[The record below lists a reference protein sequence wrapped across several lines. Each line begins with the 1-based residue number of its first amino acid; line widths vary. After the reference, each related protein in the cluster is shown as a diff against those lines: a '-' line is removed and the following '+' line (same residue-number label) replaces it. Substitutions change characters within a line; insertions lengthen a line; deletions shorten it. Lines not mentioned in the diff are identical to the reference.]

1 MSTIKTTMTAD
12 AQELLQAQK
21 QVAQGAANVGTA
33 YREAVNESARLS
45 SAATRAFNET
55 RTPLEK
61 YNAKLAD
68 LSTLLRKGKIDQDTY
83 NRSVDHASE
92 RYQAATQ
99 QGSKLSQV
107 MMSLASSAA
116 GFLSVGAAINFVTQA
131 LSEANQEAKDAAES
145 LKQGISSRNEL
156 AQVLDNMGT
165 ADEQIAAFM
174 TRGGAGKN
182 RPLAAQSVFEMQS
195 AGLVGDMDTFLQVG
209 RSGLVAA
216 ESMPAV
222 IGAIKSLQVAF
233 GSQEAGKSKAIL
245 SKALAA
251 GAVAKGSM
259 QDVVTATSSAGADAA
274 SLGLSDEET
283 MAAIAVLSVPLGS
296 VDVGGRHAAALFREL
311 KKGGFKG
318 NLSQAL
324 DMMQTRMAGGETVM
338 QILGSENAE
347 ASKAA
352 NLLLT
357 NRQPLAGL
365 TAGVQAGNTGA
376 ALAAKLALLGADPQ
390 ARTMAS
396 AVGIEGAIDVSRSR
410 MGQREAL
417 ISSLISAEDE
427 MNRLQGMGSV
437 SRFARRT
444 VLQDSYGAIPDV
456 FGIRNNPMFHGSL
469 VSRDQIEEG
478 RATAQATGNQDLL
491 RVLGNIEDVQRQ
503 LTDFLKQ
510 ERSQTRA
517 ERDRRSPAPRPTVP
531 APEN

>member
-12 AQELLQAQK
+12 AQQLLAAQK
-21 QVAQGAANVGTA
+21 QVAQGAANVTNEYRTA
-33 YREAVNESARLS
+33 TQESARLS
-45 SAATRAFNET
+45 SVATRAWNET

-61 YNAKLAD
+61 YNAKLQD
-68 LSTLLRKGKIDQDTY
+68 LGTLLRKGKLDQETY
-83 NRSVDHASE
+83 NRAVEQAGD
-92 RYQAATQ
+92 RYRKATDSA
-99 QGSKLSQV
+99 GKLNAV
-107 MMSLASSAA
+107 MSSLATSAA
-116 GFLSVGAAINFVTQA
+116 GFLSVGAAISFVTRA
-131 LSEANQEAKDAAES
+131 LEEANQQAEVAAES
-145 LKQGISSRNEL
+145 LRQGIASRNEL
-156 AQVLDNMGT
+156 AQVLDSMGT

-174 TRGGAGKN
+174 TRGGAGN
-182 RPLAAQSVFEMQS
+182 RRQLASQSVFEMQS
-195 AGLVGDMDTFLQVG
+195 AGLAGDMDTFLQVG

-216 ESMPAV
+216 DALPAV

-233 GSQEAGKSKAIL
+233 GEQEAGKSKAIL

-296 VDVGGRHAAALFREL
+296 VDTGGRHAAALFREL

-318 NLSQAL
+318 SLSQAL
-324 DMMQTRMAGGETVM
+324 DMMQKRMAGGETVM

-357 NRQPLAGL
+357 NRQPLASL

-376 ALAAKLALLGADPQ
+376 ALQAKLSLLEADPQ
-390 ARTMAS
+390 ARALASTMAAQG
-396 AVGIEGAIDVSRSR
+396 AVDIARTR

-417 ISSLISAEDE
+417 YSSLMESSDE
-427 MNRLQGMGSV
+427 LQRLTGSGPV
-437 SRFARRT
+437 SRLFMRMQQAMPGWGVRALGVESPT
-444 VLQDSYGAIPDV
+444 LPAITED
-456 FGIRNNPMFHGSL
+456 M
-469 VSRDQIEEG
+469 
-478 RATAQATGNQDLL
+478 RAQSQLPGNEDML
-491 RVLGNIEDVQRQ
+491 RVLKNIEEIQRQ
-503 LTDFLKQ
+503 IVDMNRADQ
-510 ERSQTRA
+510 A
-517 ERDRRSPAPRPTVP
+517 ERQRALRDRSPAPRPTIP

>member
-21 QVAQGAANVGTA
+21 QVAQGAANVGNE
-33 YREAVNESARLS
+33 YREIVKESARLS

-55 RTPLEK
+55 RTPIEK

-68 LSTLLRKGKIDQDTY
+68 LSTLLRKGKISQDTY

-92 RYQAATQ
+92 RYRAATE
-99 QGSKLSQV
+99 QGGKFTGV
-107 MMSLASSAA
+107 MTAIAA
-116 GFLSVGAAINFVTQA
+116 TAGGVLSVAAAANMLA
-131 LSEANQEAKDAAES
+131 EAFAAANEEATKAAES
-145 LKQGISSRNEL
+145 VKTGFSSRSEL
-156 AQVLDNMGT
+156 AQVLDNMGA
-165 ADEQIAAFM
+165 ADEQIGAFM

-195 AGLVGDMDTFLQVG
+195 AGLAGDMETFLQVG
-209 RSGLVAA
+209 RTGLVAA
-216 ESMPAV
+216 EAMPAV

-233 GSQEAGKSKAIL
+233 GEQEAGKSKAIL

-318 NLSQAL
+318 NLNQAL

-365 TAGVQAGNTGA
+365 TAGVQAGNTGE
-376 ALAAKLALLGADPQ
+376 ALRAKLAMLEADPRARAQ
-390 ARTMAS
+390 AIAAAGEGVVDVARTDL
-396 AVGIEGAIDVSRSR
+396 GT
-410 MGQREAL
+410 RETL
-417 ISSLISAEDE
+417 RSSLVTQHGELT
-427 MNRLQGMGSV
+427 RLQGV
-437 SRFARRT
+437 DPFSRWIMNTMEDGWLINNLTSTTRSSGFTGQLVDQKYIQDELTKAIAAGNNDLVN
-444 VLQDSYGAIPDV
+444 VLKNIDETQKQLREMIQAE
-456 FGIRNNPMFHGSL
+456 RN
-469 VSRDQIEEG
+469 
-478 RATAQATGNQDLL
+478 A
-491 RVLGNIEDVQRQ
+491 
-503 LTDFLKQ
+503 
-510 ERSQTRA
+510 QTRNG
-517 ERDRRSPAPRPTVP
+517 RDRSPAPRPTVP